1 MQALFFATAAITIAA
16 ATLGV
21 SRKIAVHGLLWMLVA
36 FLGIAHTMWLLGA
49 TFAAA
54 LMLSVY
60 AGAVAMLFLFVVIL
74 FDIGTMAAS
83 AEARQL
89 TAAAW
94 AAPLLAGG
102 ALAGVLL
109 AALPA
114 PQGSSLPVDA
124 KMTGLAMYGP
134 YAVAA
139 ELASFLLLAGLAG
152 AFHIG
157 RRRTLAA
164 EGSP

>member
-1 MQALFFATAAITIAA
+1 MQALFFATAAITIAS

-21 SRKIAVHGLLWMLVA
+21 SRTIAVHGLLWMLVA

-83 AEARQL
+83 AEAKQL
-89 TAAAW
+89 TVSAW

-114 PQGSSLPVDA
+114 PGGPSLPVDA
-124 KMTGLAMYGP
+124 RMTGLAMYGP